1 MGVATGTGKPE
12 ETEEGMA
19 YAVMEEKLRRQ
30 IRRAERTGRR
40 EGLALG
46 LEHERRLLRVQAA
59 RRFGNGTA
67 GRLAPLLADIGDP
80 EGLERV
86 GEWIVDC
93 ADGDELI
100 ARFGN

>member
-1 MGVATGTGKPE
+1 M
-12 ETEEGMA
+12 
-19 YAVMEEKLRRQ
+19 
-30 IRRAERTGRR
+30 
-40 EGLALG
+40 
-46 LEHERRLLRVQAA
+46 EHERRLLRVQAA
-59 RRFGNGTA
+59 RRFGDGTA